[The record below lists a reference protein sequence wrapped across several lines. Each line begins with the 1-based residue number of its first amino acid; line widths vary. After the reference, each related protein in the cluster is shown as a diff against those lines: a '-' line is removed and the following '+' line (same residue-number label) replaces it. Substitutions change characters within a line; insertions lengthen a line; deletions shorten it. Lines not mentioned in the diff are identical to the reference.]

1 MPDNYDNLSRE
12 QLISLL
18 RKRDLARRLG
28 LVWERDEIEHERL
41 LTDEIP
47 LVELDSGLSRG
58 AGPWNDLLIEGDN
71 FPALRFLRAAFK
83 GRVKCIYIDPPYN
96 TGNRDFVYNDRYLDA
111 DNAFR
116 HSTWLE
122 FLYRRLSLARD
133 LLREDGVLLVSINDE
148 NRAYLELLLS
158 QIWPGGRIGSLVWRT
173 RDSTSAKD
181 HNFSDVHE
189 HVLVW
194 AGESFNFNGADK
206 TQKKYKNPD
215 GDTRGLW
222 NIDPLTLGYN
232 RFERE
237 NLYYPIN
244 NPKTGRWYP
253 CDPDLV
259 WRYATEKTNTS
270 IIRTETMEEW
280 IRQDKIV
287 FPIAD
292 EERVVIWNSREE
304 LMASIKTGDVPVSSK
319 KKIPLLREDTP
330 DLDFWIG
337 KPVGFGRPGFKKHW
351 KDLRS
356 YTNPL
361 SSWISRQ
368 SEEWEEEDCVVI
380 KTGGAGEGTN
390 VLQELLKEKVFNYPK
405 PPSLLRGLV
414 DQSTGP
420 GDIVLD
426 FFAGSATTAQ
436 AVAELNERDAQ
447 VAREAGES
455 VPERRRWIMVSST
468 EATEDEPDKN
478 ICRDVAARRLAAL
491 NLEYAYLRM
500 RSAPALFDGRGLE
513 ESWLEPSLQLLLA
526 ALVGKPAKG
535 GKLAWLE
542 GEDSVVVY
550 VRELSKALLD
560 ELEAYEPSAG
570 KTAII
575 ASFQPGPLK
584 QRLGQKPDMRVLA
597 LPDFLVKNLASTG
610 HKP

>member
-1 MPDNYDNLSRE
+1 M
-12 QLISLL
+12 
-18 RKRDLARRLG
+18 
-28 LVWERDEIEHERL
+28 
-41 LTDEIP
+41 
-47 LVELDSGLSRG
+47 
-58 AGPWNDLLIEGDN
+58 
-71 FPALRFLRAAFK
+71 
-83 GRVKCIYIDPPYN
+83 
-96 TGNRDFVYNDRYLDA
+96 
-111 DNAFR
+111 
-116 HSTWLE
+116 
-122 FLYRRLSLARD
+122 
-133 LLREDGVLLVSINDE
+133 
-148 NRAYLELLLS
+148 
-158 QIWPGGRIGSLVWRT
+158 
-173 RDSTSAKD
+173 
-181 HNFSDVHE
+181 
-189 HVLVW
+189 
-194 AGESFNFNGADK
+194 
-206 TQKKYKNPD
+206 
-215 GDTRGLW
+215 
-222 NIDPLTLGYN
+222 
-232 RFERE
+232 
-237 NLYYPIN
+237 
-244 NPKTGRWYP
+244 
-253 CDPDLV
+253 
-259 WRYATEKTNTS
+259 
-270 IIRTETMEEW
+270 
-280 IRQDKIV
+280 
-287 FPIAD
+287 
-292 EERVVIWNSREE
+292 
-304 LMASIKTGDVPVSSK
+304 
-319 KKIPLLREDTP
+319 
-330 DLDFWIG
+330 
-337 KPVGFGRPGFKKHW
+337 
-351 KDLRS
+351 
-356 YTNPL
+356 
-361 SSWISRQ
+361 
-368 SEEWEEEDCVVI
+368 
-380 KTGGAGEGTN
+380 
-390 VLQELLKEKVFNYPK
+390 QELLKEKVFNYPK